1 MNVYQVSDVEF
12 EPILMLTD
20 HHERAISQFQLALV
34 EGLGFYPPVN
44 FTLSWID
51 PRTLSFS
58 ESIEQLL
65 VEDIEGF
72 ANCSMGKWERYMFR
86 CPSSKHLAQLA
97 A

>member
-44 FTLSWID
+44 FSLSWID
-51 PRTLSFS
+51 PSSQPASTDLER
-58 ESIEQLL
+58 L
-65 VEDIEGF
+65 VRQDVEGF
-72 ANCSMGKWERYMFR
+72 VRRVAGVWQRYEFR
-86 CPSSKHLAQLA
+86 
-97 A
+97 

>member
-44 FTLSWID
+44 FSLSWIA
-51 PRTLSFS
+51 PSSQPTSAGLERL
-58 ESIEQLL
+58 IQ
-65 VEDIEGF
+65 EDIEGF
-72 ANCSMGKWERYMFR
+72 ARRVAGRWQRYEFR
-86 CPSSKHLAQLA
+86 
-97 A
+97 